1 MLLEQPIS
9 FSPSAAPSVMVIVSF
24 LTPCL
29 LPLLPPFCGEMLGDG
44 RRGIGM
50 SRLDSP
56 SFSPSLPLVR
66 LWLACCTLGPAVD
79 VCAVLATFSAAAVQ
93 ALCWPPLPWPT
104 LPVFLGLGT
113 PDGDLPASLFFVFAN
128 GRSRFGGRSWL
139 IESEVRNVGAVD
151 GRGADSACTFASASA
166 SACAFVCGNFRQC
179 DCAVTELE
187 RAIGRFGRVIDDS

>member
-9 FSPSAAPSVMVIVSF
+9 FSPPTAPSVVVIVSF

-29 LPLLPPFCGEMLGDG
+29 PPPFCGEMLGDG
-44 RRGIGM
+44 RRGLAM
-50 SRLDSP
+50 SQPDSP

-66 LWLACCTLGPAVD
+66 LWLACCTLGPAID
-79 VCAVLATFSAAAVQ
+79 VCAVLATFSAAAGQ

-113 PDGDLPASLFFVFAN
+113 PDGDLSASLFFAFAN

-139 IESEVRNVGAVD
+139 IDSEVRNVGAVD
-151 GRGADSACTFASASA
+151 GRGADSTCASASD
-166 SACAFVCGNFRQC
+166 SACAFVCGGFGQC
-179 DCAVTELE
+179 DCAMTELE